1 MIHILGAGAMGCLW
15 AAHLSHSN
23 TVSFVSSR
31 KQNFGQLSQNTTKK
45 FTLSKPY
52 ENNSSQY
59 NIPTVTVDALSKPIA
74 TLLVC
79 TKSYDA
85 LSALKTLKP
94 KLSEQTNII
103 LFQNGLGSQF
113 DVLNT
118 FPNNTIF
125 AAVSTEG
132 ANRKSDTE
140 VIHAGIGS
148 TQLGILNIP
157 KHKQFNSP
165 KTLETCYRLLVS
177 SKLSV
182 QKHEDIWQAL
192 WTKLII
198 NCAINPFTALL
209 DCSNGELRQRS
220 FFKNNWQALKMEL
233 VSLMAISGN
242 PLNEQTLEQLVFE
255 VMDKTQANISSML
268 QDVRNNKPTEIDH
281 INGFAYHYLKNNQL
295 SNATNKM
302 LWESV
307 NALGS

>member
-31 KQNFGQLSQNTTKK
+31 KQNSSQCSQNT
-45 FTLSKPY
+45 SKQFSLVRPY
-52 ENNSSQY
+52 EKTSSQY
-59 NIPTVTVDALSKPIA
+59 DIPILTLDERPKSID

-79 TKSYDA
+79 TKSYDT
-85 LSALKTLKP
+85 LSALKALKP
-94 KLSEQTNII
+94 KLSDQTKII

-113 DVLNT
+113 DVLHDFPINT
-118 FPNNTIF
+118 VF

-132 ANRKSDTE
+132 ANRKSDTK
-140 VIHAGIGS
+140 VIHAGLGS

-165 KTLETCYRLLVS
+165 KTLETCYQLLATS
-177 SKLSV
+177 LSL

-209 DCSNGELRQRS
+209 DCSNGELKQHS
-220 FFKNNWQALKMEL
+220 FFQTHWRALKKEL
-233 VSLMAISGN
+233 VSLMAVSGN
-242 PLNEQTLEQLVFE
+242 SLNEQAVEKLIFE
-255 VMDKTQANISSML
+255 VMDKTQDNISSML

-281 INGFAYHYLKNNQL
+281 INGFAYRYLKKNQL
-295 SNATNKM
+295 SSSINKK

>member
-23 TVSFVSSR
+23 TVRFVSSR
-31 KQNFGQLSQNTTKK
+31 KQNSSQCSQNT
-45 FTLSKPY
+45 SKQFSLARPY

-59 NIPTVTVDALSKPIA
+59 NIPILTTDELSKPID

-94 KLSEQTNII
+94 KLSKQTKVI

-113 DVLNT
+113 DVLKS
-118 FPNNTIF
+118 FPNNAIF

-140 VIHAGIGS
+140 VIHAGFGC
-148 TQLGILNIP
+148 TQLGILHTP
-157 KHKQFNSP
+157 KHKQSSSP
-165 KTLETCYRLLVS
+165 NALEACYQLLS
-177 SKLSV
+177 SSSLSI
-182 QKHEDIWQAL
+182 QKHKDIWQAL

-209 DCSNGELRQRS
+209 NCSNGEIRQHS
-220 FFKNNWQALKMEL
+220 FFQTNWSPLKKEL

-242 PLNEQTLEQLVFE
+242 PLNEQAVEKLVFE
-255 VMDKTQANISSML
+255 VMDKTQDNISSML

-281 INGFAYHYLKNNQL
+281 INGFAYHYLEKNQL
-295 SNATNKM
+295 SNTTNKK